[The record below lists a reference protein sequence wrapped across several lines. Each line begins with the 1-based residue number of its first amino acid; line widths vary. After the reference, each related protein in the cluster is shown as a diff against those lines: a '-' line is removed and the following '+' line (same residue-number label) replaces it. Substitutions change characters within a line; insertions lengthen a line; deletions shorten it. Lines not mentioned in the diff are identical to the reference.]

1 MVSRFP
7 PKEAASQSLIGDR
20 YQIEER
26 LGRGGMACVYRVTDC
41 MNLRSL
47 ALKQLTLPDD
57 AAHRRE
63 LAALFEREYHTL
75 AQLSHPRVIEVY
87 DYGLSE
93 LGPYYTMELL
103 DGGDM
108 RERAPIPWREA
119 CALAIDVC
127 SSLALLHSR
136 RLVHRDVSP
145 RNVRCTRNGLGKLI
159 DFGAMAPIGQGG
171 QIVGTPPF
179 VAPEVVL
186 RSLVDG
192 RTDLFSLG
200 GTLYYALTGRSP
212 FAAREFAQLQEAWGQ
227 KPAPPSSRVAD
238 SPAALDV

>member
-75 AQLSHPRVIEVY
+75 VQLAHPRIVRVF
-87 DYGLSE
+87 DYGLHDAR
-93 LGPYYTMELL
+93 PYYTMELL
-103 DGGDM
+103 EGADARTTARSGQLTTPAICMLLRDV
-108 RERAPIPWREA
+108 AS
-119 CALAIDVC
+119 ALALV
-127 SSLALLHSR
+127 HSR
-136 RLVHRDVSP
+136 RMVHRDVSL
-145 RNVRCTRNGLGKLI
+145 RNARKR
-159 DFGAMAPIGQGG
+159 
-171 QIVGTPPF
+171 
-179 VAPEVVL
+179 
-186 RSLVDG
+186 RG
-192 RTDLFSLG
+192 RPTAG
-200 GTLYYALTGRSP
+200 C
-212 FAAREFAQLQEAWGQ
+212 
-227 KPAPPSSRVAD
+227 
-238 SPAALDV
+238 